1 MNKKYDNRYELQIT
15 EFNTIPTEIK
25 NDGIYL
31 FTNTSDEDIQI
42 PSDRYDFKQLK
53 IMTFDKNGMIVECG
67 GNVRIGS
74 PAINGSAQRS
84 VTVQQNAFMVAFGTE
99 NAEMMAVYDTV
110 MEGGAVIYNATMN
123 VIYPVKAQYNIEEN
137 KLTVEYDNPTPPSN
151 RAKKFLFVGNSGT
164 YFSGTPLIFK
174 GLARASGVEI
184 DVTYSTIGGIH
195 LSHFVDE
202 THRAGIMY
210 RNALAEKQYDF
221 VVFQDASQCG
231 YEMSKPALDVLVP
244 MAKNNGA
251 TPLLYMRYAT
261 NINPAERK
269 DGAKVFSDS
278 FNRIAKEMNLVCAPV
293 AEAFLYCTDRYPDI
307 QLYADDM
314 AHHSALG
321 AYLAACVW
329 MISYLGIDV
338 IGNTYCANLPKDV
351 CRNLQEIAT
360 LSCKQPYPFK

>member
-1 MNKKYDNRYELQIT
+1 MSKKYENHYELNIT
-15 EFNTIPTEIK
+15 AFDTIPNEIEQ
-25 NDGIYL
+25 DGIYV
-31 FTNTSDEDIQI
+31 FANNFDKDIQI
-42 PSDRYDFKQLK
+42 PADKYNFRELK
-53 IMTFDKNGMIVECG
+53 IMTFDKNGMLVECG
-67 GNVRIGS
+67 GNVRIDS
-74 PAINGSAQRS
+74 PAVNGSAQRA
-84 VTVQQNAFMVAFGTE
+84 VVIQANGFMVAFGVE
-99 NAEMMAVYDTV
+99 NRDMMKAYYTV

-137 KLTVEYDNPTPPSN
+137 NLTVEYDNPTPPSN

-164 YFSGTPLIFK
+164 YFNGTPLIFK
-174 GLARASGVEI
+174 GLARASGLEI

-195 LSHFVDE
+195 LSHFADE
-202 THRAGIMY
+202 THRAGVMY
-210 RNALAEKQYDF
+210 RDALNKKKYDF

-231 YEMSKPALDVLVP
+231 YEMSKPALDILVP

-261 NINPAERK
+261 NTNPAERK

-278 FNRIAKEMNLVCAPV
+278 FNRISCEMNLVCAPV
-293 AEAFLYCTDRYPDI
+293 AEAFLYCTDQYPDI
-307 QLYADDM
+307 NLYADDM

-329 MISYLGIDV
+329 LISYLGVDV
-338 IGNTYCANLPKDV
+338 VGNTYCANLPKDV
-351 CRNLQEIAT
+351 CLKLQKIAT